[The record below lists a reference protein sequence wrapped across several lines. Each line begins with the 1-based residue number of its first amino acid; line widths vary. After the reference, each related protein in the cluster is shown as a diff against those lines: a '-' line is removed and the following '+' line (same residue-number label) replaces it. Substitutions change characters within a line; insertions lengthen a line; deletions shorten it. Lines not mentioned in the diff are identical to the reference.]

1 MNFDASVLQVA
12 IEDIIPNRFQP
23 RLVFEDTSLNELA
36 ESIKQ
41 HGIIQPLV
49 LRRIGEKYE
58 IVAGERRYRA
68 AKIAGLVSV
77 PAVIS
82 QIDDK
87 KSAEIAIA
95 ENVQRKELNPIE
107 EAKSYQA
114 LLDQGYMNQAQ
125 LAMRLGISESA
136 LANKLKLLT
145 LAPEVQRALLED
157 KISERHARSLLLIK
171 DQDAQIKWL
180 TRVINERMTVRLLD
194 LELRKEYGESY
205 MNNGLN
211 IDKIKQNA
219 TDIPIT
225 PIQSAPVQNE
235 VNAGPID
242 LGQMTSPNKFFNSL
256 ENEAVNMQMTENVNP
271 FMQQNSLFDMT
282 APAASSVD
290 TSPISFPS
298 PDIQTNPTQP
308 ENVSP
313 LLNNEM
319 VTPQV
324 SQNIEPAPAST
335 TSFAMPTPDV
345 QATPVQDIQTPV
357 MNETV
362 SAVQPTP
369 FAMTSQDINQT
380 PVQTFESIVT
390 PEPVQPATPAPMP
403 SVDSLES
410 LDSLSSMS
418 AMQGPV
424 APSPEPFTMPTPE
437 VAPVQAVESTPTRS
451 ISEVKTKINS
461 LVEELRAL
469 GYNVSNSETEM
480 GNSASFSIMVN
491 IN

>member
-205 MNNGLN
+205 MNNGLDIN
-211 IDKIKQNA
+211 KIKQNA
-219 TDIPIT
+219 TDIPIA

-235 VNAGPID
+235 VNVGPIN
-242 LGQMTSPNKFFNSL
+242 LGQMSSQNKFFNSL
-256 ENEAVNMQMTENVNP
+256 ENEAVNMQMTETVNP
-271 FMQQNSLFDMT
+271 FLQQNSLFDT
-282 APAASSVD
+282 TV
-290 TSPISFPS
+290 TS
-298 PDIQTNPTQP
+298 TPTPMPQ
-308 ENVSP
+308 NVSP
-313 LLNNEM
+313 TPIDFPTPEIQNNPIQSENPSPLVNNDFS
-319 VTPQV
+319 VT
-324 SQNIEPAPAST
+324 QNIEP
-335 TSFAMPTPDV
+335 TP
-345 QATPVQDIQTPV
+345 I
-357 MNETV
+357 
-362 SAVQPTP
+362 AVP
-369 FAMTSQDINQT
+369 SQDISQPIIQN
-380 PVQTFESIVT
+380 S
-390 PEPVQPATPAPMP
+390 EPVVNTQSVAPTPI
-403 SVDSLES
+403 DSLES
-410 LDSLSSMS
+410 LDSLSSLS
-418 AMQGPV
+418 AMQPS
-424 APSPEPFTMPTPE
+424 ASPEPFTMPSPE
-437 VAPVQAVESTPTRS
+437 VTPAPVQAMPATTTKS
-451 ISEVKTKINS
+451 ISEVKSKINS